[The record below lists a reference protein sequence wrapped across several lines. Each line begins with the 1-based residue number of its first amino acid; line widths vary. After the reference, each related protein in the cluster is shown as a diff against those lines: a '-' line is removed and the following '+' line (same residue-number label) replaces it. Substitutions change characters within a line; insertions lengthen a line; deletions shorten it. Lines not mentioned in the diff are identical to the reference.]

1 MKIKALKKLYPNKTI
16 DELKSSL
23 LLFYLLESSAI
34 VLIALQIWKILNF
47 FKIPLKPLI
56 SLTGYN
62 QFCAGETIEEC
73 NHVAEKLERYGVYSV
88 FDYNIEHSF
97 FEHDFEKNLESI
109 LNTIKYQKKNN
120 KLNFC
125 VVKPSSI
132 GHFLIYE
139 KKSQN
144 FFLSESENEKWN
156 KILKRFDILAKH
168 AENSNVVLMIDSEE
182 SWIQRA
188 IDEIIIS
195 LMKKYN
201 NKKVVVATTIQ
212 LYLKNRDNYYREH
225 LKKSKEL
232 NFIYAV
238 KIVRGAYMQKETKR
252 SKNLGIDNPIC
263 SSKNVTDKQFRNAIK
278 IGIQNSKNHLCII
291 ATHNED
297 DIQYTIRLCKK
308 LKIKLQN
315 NNIWFSQ
322 LYGMR
327 DYISF
332 SLSSKKINVLKYIP
346 FGPLNLSVPYLIRR
360 AIENSSVKKQLRK
373 ERKMIKS
380 EIKKR
385 KFIL

>member
-1 MKIKALKKLYPNKTI
+1 M
-16 DELKSSL
+16 D
-23 LLFYLLESSAI
+23 
-34 VLIALQIWKILNF
+34 
-47 FKIPLKPLI
+47 
-56 SLTGYN
+56 
-62 QFCAGETIEEC
+62 
-73 NHVAEKLERYGVYSV
+73 
-88 FDYNIEHSF
+88 
-97 FEHDFEKNLESI
+97 
-109 LNTIKYQKKNN
+109 
-120 KLNFC
+120 
-125 VVKPSSI
+125 
-132 GHFLIYE
+132 
-139 KKSQN
+139 
-144 FFLSESENEKWN
+144 
-156 KILKRFDILAKH
+156 
-168 AENSNVVLMIDSEE
+168 
-182 SWIQRA
+182 
-188 IDEIIIS
+188 
-195 LMKKYN
+195 
-201 NKKVVVATTIQ
+201 
-212 LYLKNRDNYYREH
+212 
-225 LKKSKEL
+225 
-232 NFIYAV
+232 FIYAV
-238 KIVRGAYMQKETKR
+238 KIVRGAYMQKETRR

-278 IGIQNSKNHLCII
+278 IGVQNSKNNLCII

-297 DIQYTIRLCKK
+297 DIQYTIKLCKK

>member
-1 MKIKALKKLYPNKTI
+1 MKIKPVKKLYPNKTI

-88 FDYNIEHSF
+88 FDYTNEHSF

-120 KLNFC
+120 KLNFS

-144 FFLSESENEKWN
+144 VFLSESENEKWN

-201 NKKVVVATTIQ
+201 NKKHNKV
-212 LYLKNRDNYYREH
+212 KN
-225 LKKSKEL
+225 
-232 NFIYAV
+232 
-238 KIVRGAYMQKETKR
+238 
-252 SKNLGIDNPIC
+252 KN
-263 SSKNVTDKQFRNAIK
+263 
-278 IGIQNSKNHLCII
+278 
-291 ATHNED
+291 
-297 DIQYTIRLCKK
+297 
-308 LKIKLQN
+308 
-315 NNIWFSQ
+315 
-322 LYGMR
+322 
-327 DYISF
+327 
-332 SLSSKKINVLKYIP
+332 
-346 FGPLNLSVPYLIRR
+346 
-360 AIENSSVKKQLRK
+360 
-373 ERKMIKS
+373 
-380 EIKKR
+380 
-385 KFIL
+385 